1 VGIDADDQQVEQQ
14 VDEHQ
19 EQEQPEQA
27 QGEQQSEQEQ
37 PAGVKVTFGEESQ
50 EDEQRAAPDW
60 VRDLRKSNRELS
72 KKARDLE
79 AQLQRLQ
86 PQQQDELGK
95 EPELEDFDYDP
106 AKFKQATREWL
117 EKKAKVDARKA
128 DQQKAEQAAQEAWNA
143 KVAAY
148 NEAKASLGADDFE
161 EAEEAVQSA
170 LNPTQIGIILSG
182 ADAPAELIL
191 GLGTNQAELRRIAAI
206 ADPVAFTFAVG
217 KLQAKVTKVATT
229 KKPPAPEKTIRGNAG
244 VSGTVDSTLDRL
256 RAEAEKTGDYTKVT
270 AYRRQLKA
278 KAS

>member
-1 VGIDADDQQVEQQ
+1 MGIDADNQQVE
-14 VDEHQ
+14 EL
-19 EQEQPEQA
+19 EQPEQ
-27 QGEQQSEQEQ
+27 EQQEEQTEQEQ
-37 PAGVKVTFGEESQ
+37 QEEQPSGVKVTFGEQ
-50 EDEQRAAPDW
+50 EAEEDADAKASGWVKEVRQRN
-60 VRDLRKSNRELS
+60 RQLNKELRE
-72 KKARDLE
+72 ARD
-79 AQLQRLQ
+79 QLARLQ
-86 PQQQDELGK
+86 PQPQDEVGK

-128 DQQKAEQAAQEAWNA
+128 DQQKAEQSAQEAWNA

-229 KKPPAPEKTIRGNAG
+229 KKPPAPEKPIRGNAG
-244 VSGTVDSTLDRL
+244 VSGTVDSTLERL

>member
-1 VGIDADDQQVEQQ
+1 M
-14 VDEHQ
+14 
-19 EQEQPEQA
+19 EQPEQ
-27 QGEQQSEQEQ
+27 EQQEEQPEQEQQEEQ
-37 PAGVKVTFGEESQ
+37 PAGVKVTFGEPEAE
-50 EDEQRAAPDW
+50 EDADAKASGWVKEVRQRN
-60 VRDLRKSNRELS
+60 RQLNKELRE
-72 KKARDLE
+72 ARD
-79 AQLQRLQ
+79 QLARLQ
-86 PQQQDELGK
+86 PQQQEEVGK
-95 EPELEDFDYDP
+95 EPELEDLDYDT

-128 DQQKAEQAAQEAWNA
+128 DQQKAEQAAQEAWAA

-148 NEAKASLGADDFE
+148 NDAKASLGSEDFD

-182 ADAPAELIL
+182 AKVPAEIIL
-191 GLGTNQAELRRIAAI
+191 GLGTNPAKLRELAAI
-206 ADPVAFTFAVG
+206 ADPVAFAFAVAE
-217 KLQAKVTKVATT
+217 LQSKVTKVATT
-229 KKPPAPEKTIRGNAG
+229 KKPPAPERPIRGNAG

>member
-1 VGIDADDQQVEQQ
+1 MGNDADDQQVE
-14 VDEHQ
+14 EL
-19 EQEQPEQA
+19 EQPEQ
-27 QGEQQSEQEQ
+27 EQQEEQPEQEQ
-37 PAGVKVTFGEESQ
+37 QEEQPSGVKVTFGEQ
-50 EDEQRAAPDW
+50 EAEEDADAKASGWVKEVRQRN
-60 VRDLRKSNRELS
+60 RQLNKELRE
-72 KKARDLE
+72 ARD
-79 AQLQRLQ
+79 QLARLQ
-86 PQQQDELGK
+86 PQQQEEVGK
-95 EPELEDFDYDP
+95 EPELEDLDYDT

-128 DQQKAEQAAQEAWNA
+128 DQQKAEQAAQEAWAA

-148 NEAKASLGADDFE
+148 NDAKASLGSEDFD

-182 ADAPAELIL
+182 AKVPAEIIL
-191 GLGTNQAELRRIAAI
+191 GLGTNPAKLRELAAI
-206 ADPVAFTFAVG
+206 ADPVAFAFAVAE
-217 KLQAKVTKVATT
+217 LQSKVTKVATT
-229 KKPPAPEKTIRGNAG
+229 KKPPAPERPIRGNAG